1 MKVLAIG
8 ATGFLGPH
16 VAGHL
21 TRMGHEVTVFH
32 RGETEANLPDSV
44 RQIRG
49 DRNDLPEHQDAFE
62 TFAPDVVLD
71 VIPYTEAQ
79 ARQAVD
85 VFSGLAGRLV
95 VLSSSDVYRNYD
107 GWRGESTHSPDGV
120 PLDEDAPLR
129 ENLYP
134 YRGYDGLN
142 FEYAEDYDK
151 IRVEQVVREAPSLP
165 ATVLRLPKVY
175 GPRDTQHWFASHL
188 KRMVDGRPFILLGE
202 KQANWRWTHG
212 YVENV
217 AATIARAVVD
227 SRASARVYNVGEW
240 ETPTEANRIQALGD
254 AVGWEGQVITLPEKD
269 LPGHLQAPF
278 DWSYKLETDTSRI
291 REELGHEDPVD
302 FADALQRTAE
312 WERPHLSEV
321 VEEEQLNYEAEED
334 AVEKAV

>member
-1 MKVLAIG
+1 MKILAIG
-8 ATGFLGPH
+8 ATGFIGPH
-16 VAGHL
+16 VVRRL
-21 TRMGHEVTVFH
+21 LRMGHEVAVFH
-32 RGETEANLPDSV
+32 RGETETEILNSV
-44 RQIRG
+44 RQICG
-49 DRNDLPEHQDAFE
+49 DRNDLSEHQDAFE

-85 VFSGLAGRLV
+85 VFGELADRLV

-107 GWRGESTHSPDGV
+107 GWRGESTHSSDGV

-129 ENLYP
+129 EHLYP
-134 YRGYDGLN
+134 YRGYDGLD

-151 IRVEQVVREAPSLP
+151 IRVEQVVREAAGLP

-175 GPRDTQHWFASHL
+175 GPRDDQHWFASHL
-188 KRMVDGRPFILLGE
+188 KRMADRRPFILLGE

-217 AATIARAVVD
+217 AAAIAQAVVD
-227 SRASARVYNVGEW
+227 SRASGRIYNVGEW

-291 REELGHEDPVD
+291 REELGFEGPVD
-302 FADALQRTAE
+302 RIDALRRTAE
-312 WERPHLSEV
+312 WERPHLSKV
-321 VEEEQLNYEAEED
+321 VAEEQLDYEAEEN